1 MTPPDAYADWDAAYV
16 LGALSS
22 VERHEFER
30 HLAECDD
37 CARMVAELAA
47 LPGLLG
53 TVPAEEALALDRQ
66 AGEPHPDS
74 APRDADRAGGPGLS
88 GLSGLSGESLP
99 RLMDRVRRRRRRAR
113 ALVAGAV
120 VAVAGASAAAALVL
134 ATVLPG
140 APGAP
145 VAAPADSAAPVASAA
160 PGSAQPR
167 AARTVMEQ
175 VVPSPLSA
183 SFVLT
188 GESWG
193 TRIDSSCSYA
203 QAGGGSGSAERSYSM
218 YVTDS
223 RGTAT
228 LVATWLAGPGTAIE
242 AVGTTSVARRDIASV
257 DIRLEPDGLVLLAG
271 RPQS

>member
-22 VERHEFER
+22 DERHEFER
-30 HLAECDD
+30 HLAECAD
-37 CARMVAELAA
+37 CARLVAELAA

-53 TVPAEEALALDRQ
+53 SVPADEALALDRQ
-66 AGEPHPDS
+66 AAEPHPDS
-74 APRDADRAGGPGLS
+74 APRDADRAGGTGMSGLS
-88 GLSGLSGESLP
+88 GLSGLSGGSLP
-99 RLMDRVRRRRRRAR
+99 RLMDRVRRRRRRVR

-120 VAVAGASAAAALVL
+120 VAVAAASAAAALVL

-145 VAAPADSAAPVASAA
+145 VAAPVASTA

-167 AARTVMEQ
+167 AARTAMEQ

-193 TRIDSSCSYA
+193 TRIASSCSYA
-203 QAGGGSGSAERSYSM
+203 QTDGGSGSAERAYSM
-218 YVTDS
+218 YVTDT

>member
-22 VERHEFER
+22 VERHDFER
-30 HLAECDD
+30 HLAQCAD

-88 GLSGLSGESLP
+88 GLSGESLP
-99 RLMDRVRRRRRRAR
+99 RLLDRVRRRRRRVR
-113 ALVAGAV
+113 VLVAGAV

-134 ATVLPG
+134 ATVIPG

-145 VAAPADSAAPVASAA
+145 VAAPVASAT
-160 PGSAQPR
+160 PGSAQPW

-188 GESWG
+188 GGSWG

-203 QAGGGSGSAERSYSM
+203 QTGGGSGSAERSYSM
-218 YVTDS
+218 YVTDT

-242 AVGTTSVARRDIASV
+242 AVGTTSVARRDIASI
-257 DIRLEPDGLVLLAG
+257 DIRLEPDGPVLLAG